1 MQGSYEIQEYIIN
14 KEVCFSDYDKLT
26 SFAYQQLILLII
38 TFIITFIMIL

>member
-1 MQGSYEIQEYIIN
+1 MQGSYEIKEYRIN
-14 KEVCFSDYDKLT
+14 KEVCFWDYDK